1 MHGAPCQRAA
11 LYLSR
16 DTNRTNTKV
25 TKYLPP
31 IVLPFPSSSVP
42 KEAEAAVGRP
52 RSEVPGN
59 VVRGERGAR
68 EYAVGLDL
76 LGPLPYPVRSG
87 FGGGE
92 RVNLKDIPQFVDTRQ
107 QPPRCLHALPAPP
120 GPKVL
125 MYRLVEV
132 FIPDTFPRKG
142 VYARLVFRDKD
153 LILCH
158 KACFF
163 PPPHVLHSP
172 AVPGFRV
179 RSQRLQVLRHALCP
193 GVPWEVHGSSD
204 RSEIQ

>member
-87 FGGGE
+87 FGGGHPSIC
-92 RVNLKDIPQFVDTRQ
+92 RHATAAPTVSPYLPD
-107 QPPRCLHALPAPP
+107 ALPAPP